1 MRTLLIRE
9 TVDKDTMG
17 TMASLLP
24 ERTVD
29 GQEATPECISLTDS
43 DEILDA
49 LSSDTARKVL
59 AALHEEPAPAS
70 DLAERVETSLQNVNH
85 HLAQLQSA
93 GLIDNVDTWYSTKG
107 REMDV
112 YAPTNQ
118 PLVMVAG
125 ESGNEESLRRW
136 ANATS

>member
-1 MRTLLIRE
+1 
-9 TVDKDTMG
+9 MG

-24 ERTVD
+24 DRTVD
-29 GQEATPECISLTDS
+29 GHEATPACVSLTDS

-59 AALHEEPAPAS
+59 TALHEEPAPAS
-70 DLAERVETSLQNVNH
+70 DLAERVDTSLQNVNH

-125 ESGNEESLRRW
+125 ESGNEETLRRW

>member
-1 MRTLLIRE
+1 MGTLLIRDP
-9 TVDKDTMG
+9 VDKDTMG

-24 ERTVD
+24 NRTVD

-43 DEILDA
+43 DEVLDA
-49 LSSDTARKVL
+49 LSSKTARKVL
-59 AALHEEPAPAS
+59 TALHEEPAPAS
-70 DLAERVETSLQNVNH
+70 DLAEQVETSLQNVNH
-85 HLAQLQSA
+85 HLSQLQSA

-112 YAPTNQ
+112 YAPANE

-125 ESGNEESLRRW
+125 ESGNEETLRKW
-136 ANATS
+136 ATATS

>member
-1 MRTLLIRE
+1 
-9 TVDKDTMG
+9 MG

>member
-1 MRTLLIRE
+1 VRTLLIRE

>member
-1 MRTLLIRE
+1 
-9 TVDKDTMG
+9 
-17 TMASLLP
+17 MASLLP
-24 ERTVD
+24 DRTVD
-29 GQEATPECISLTDS
+29 GHEATPACVSLTDS

-59 AALHEEPAPAS
+59 TALHEEPAPAS
-70 DLAERVETSLQNVNH
+70 DLAERVDTSLQNVNH

-125 ESGNEESLRRW
+125 ESGNEETLRRW

>member
-1 MRTLLIRE
+1 
-9 TVDKDTMG
+9 MG

-24 ERTVD
+24 DRTVD
-29 GQEATPECISLTDS
+29 GHEATPECVSLTDS

-59 AALHEEPAPAS
+59 TALHEEPAPAS

-125 ESGNEESLRRW
+125 ESGNEESLRKW
-136 ANATS
+136 ASTTS